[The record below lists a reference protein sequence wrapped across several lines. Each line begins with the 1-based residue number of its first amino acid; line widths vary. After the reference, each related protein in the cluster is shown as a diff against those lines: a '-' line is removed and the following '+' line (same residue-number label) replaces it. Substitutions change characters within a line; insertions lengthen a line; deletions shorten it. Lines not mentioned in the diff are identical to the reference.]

1 VNDVP
6 TSDGDRIDVPVAFD
20 VPDGWTSVDPA
31 TSGAPGAAFVLLAD
45 GDWGDFTPNVT
56 VGVTRRSDDVDVE
69 AAAAESVRRLTA
81 VGLEVSV
88 VDNQPVGN
96 DRAPGVAQVLGL
108 SAGDLR
114 LVQSQ
119 VHLTIPLGDAPNDRL
134 VIELACTCRP
144 DQTPRVVPDFQK
156 LVASFHLR
164 QGEPQ

>member
-1 VNDVP
+1 MTDP
-6 TSDGDRIDVPVAFD
+6 TTTDEDRIDVPVAFD
-20 VPDGWTSVDPA
+20 VPEGWTSVDPA

-45 GDWGDFTPNVT
+45 GDWPGFTPNVT
-56 VGVTRRSDDVDVE
+56 VGVTRRSDDVDIE

-81 VGLEVSV
+81 VGLQVSV

-108 SAGDLR
+108 RAADLR

-119 VHLTIPLGDAPNDRL
+119 VHLTIPLGDAPHDRL

-144 DQTPRVVPDFQK
+144 DQAARVVPDFQK

-164 QGEPQ
+164 QGDQQ